1 MSMNTVNGELRG
13 LIDLMLK
20 RNASDLILTEGQPPI
35 IRIVGD
41 LFPVEGHKPLTADD
55 TKRMGY
61 TLLSPEQQKT
71 FEATQEMDASFGIEG
86 TARFRVNVFQQRGS
100 VGVAIRALPY
110 QIPTLE
116 SLGVP
121 EIIKDWLMVP
131 HGIIITTG
139 PTGAG
144 KSTSQAAMIRF
155 LNERKRYHVVTIEDP
170 VEYVH
175 QHGLCTIE
183 QREVGPDTRSFPDAL
198 KRVFRQTPDVIMI
211 GEMRDRETFETA
223 LQLAETG
230 HLVLA
235 TLHTGDTAQ
244 SISRVIDVFPP
255 DQHQQVRV
263 QLSLTLIGVIAQQ
276 LVPKVDGSGRIL
288 ATELLNVNP
297 AVRNLIR
304 KNELQQLYSVIQ
316 TSSKEG
322 MHTMNA
328 CLLRLFKKG
337 LISLEQAMLFTT
349 RQKELEQLI
358 AREANVS
365 TFSAEPEENSRT
377 RQRANA
383 PTRQPA
389 AHA

>member
-1 MSMNTVNGELRG
+1 MSTDNGLHTELKQ
-13 LIDLMLK
+13 LIEVMLQK
-20 RNASDLILTEGQPPI
+20 NASDLILTDGQPPI

-41 LFPVEGHKPLTADD
+41 LFPIEGKKPLVSEDVRRFA
-55 TKRMGY
+55 Y
-61 TLLSPEQQKT
+61 SLLSPEQQKE
-71 FEATQEMDASFGIEG
+71 FEETHEMDTSFGIEQR
-86 TARFRVNVFQQRGS
+86 ARFRVNVFKQRGA
-100 VGVAIRALPY
+100 VGMALRALPY
-110 QIPTLE
+110 QIPTIE

-121 EIIKDWLMVP
+121 EITKEWLMVP

-175 QHGLCTIE
+175 QHGMCTIE
-183 QREVGPDTRSFPDAL
+183 QREVGDDTRGFNEAL
-198 KRVFRQTPDVIMI
+198 KRVFRQSPDVIMI

-235 TLHTGDTAQ
+235 TLHTGDAAQ
-244 SISRVIDVFPP
+244 AISRVIDVFPP

-263 QLSLTLIGVIAQQ
+263 QLSLTLIGVLVQQ
-276 LVPKVDGSGRIL
+276 LVPKLDGKGRVL
-288 ATELLNVNP
+288 SVEVLEANA

-322 MHTMNA
+322 MLTMNA
-328 CLLRLFKKG
+328 SLLKLFHEGK
-337 LISLEQAMLFTT
+337 ISLEQAMLFTT
-349 RQKELEQLI
+349 HAKELEQLV
-358 AREANVS
+358 ARSPISPVAVAG
-365 TFSAEPEENSRT
+365 TKRHEPVASHR
-377 RQRANA
+377 
-383 PTRQPA
+383 
-389 AHA
+389 